1 MVDKGERPQH
11 HSAEYRRAEYLH
23 FWHSAAVVLRVATQ
37 KLLHGCLSKKDRCHL
52 VHLILPPLSHTCT
65 FQLGLQAPV
74 CCKKKKKREGKNWFP
89 EKDPNSFL
97 RRAPG
102 VSMSMTHSQY
112 HFMMF
117 FLLGLSFSS
126 PVFSPVHTL
135 PHSVLLAQRSLGL
148 RLPDASG
155 T

>member
-52 VHLILPPLSHTCT
+52 VHLVLPPLSHTCT

-74 CCKKKKKREGKNWFP
+74 CCKKKKKKGRKKLVPRKGSKFLF
-89 EKDPNSFL
+89 EKGSRSEYEHDSQPVPL
-97 RRAPG
+97 HDVLPPG
-102 VSMSMTHSQY
+102 TK
-112 HFMMF
+112 
-117 FLLGLSFSS
+117 FLLPCLLTSPHAPPLSPSCPEEFGSAPS
-126 PVFSPVHTL
+126 
-135 PHSVLLAQRSLGL
+135 
-148 RLPDASG
+148 
-155 T
+155 